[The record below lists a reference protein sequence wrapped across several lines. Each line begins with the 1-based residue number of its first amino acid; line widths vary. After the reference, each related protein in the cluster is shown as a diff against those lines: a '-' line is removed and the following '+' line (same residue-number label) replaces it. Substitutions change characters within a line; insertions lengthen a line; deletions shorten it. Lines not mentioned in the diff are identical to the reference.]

1 MKAYPSAEFLKSHVH
16 YDKHT
21 GIFTRVKDH
30 IKKKYLAGSV
40 TGVSR
45 PDGYFQI
52 MIDGKIFL
60 AHRLAW
66 LYEFGEVPSKNIDH
80 INGDKKDNR
89 ISNLRSVT
97 QSVNL
102 QNQRKAKGNRT
113 HSKFLGV
120 SLANKGSCKEKP
132 YQARI
137 VVNSK
142 AIYLGTFD
150 TEENA
155 HKAYI
160 LAKRKYHEGCT
171 L

>member
-1 MKAYPSAEFLKSHVH
+1 MKAYPSVDFLKQHIH
-16 YDKHT
+16 YDKDT
-21 GIFTRVKDH
+21 GIFTRIKDH
-30 IKKKYLAGSV
+30 VKKKYLAGSV

-45 PDGYFQI
+45 PDGYLQI

-66 LYEFGEVPSKNIDH
+66 LYEFGKVPDKNIDH

-89 ISNLRSVT
+89 IANLRSVT
-97 QSVNL
+97 QAVNV
-102 QNQRKAKGNRT
+102 QNVRKTKGIRT
-113 HSKFLGV
+113 HSQFLGV
-120 SLANKGSCKEKP
+120 SLANKGLCKEKP
-132 YQARI
+132 YKARI

-142 AIYLGTFD
+142 EIHLGTFD

-155 HKAYI
+155 HQAYI

>member
-1 MKAYPSAEFLKSHVH
+1 MKAYPSVEFLRQHVH
-16 YDKHT
+16 YNKET

-30 IKKKYLAGSV
+30 VKKKYLAGSV

-45 PDGYFQI
+45 PDGYLQI

-66 LYEFGEVPSKNIDH
+66 LYEFGEIPSKCIDH

-89 ISNLRSVT
+89 IANLRSVT
-97 QSVNL
+97 QAVNV
-102 QNQRKAKGNRT
+102 QNVRKTKGIRT
-113 HSKFLGV
+113 HSQFLGV
-120 SLANKGSCKEKP
+120 SLANNGSCKEKP
-132 YQARI
+132 YKARI

-142 AIYLGTFD
+142 EIHLGTFD

-155 HKAYI
+155 HQAYI

>member
-1 MKAYPSAEFLKSHVH
+1 MKAYPSVEFLNQHIH
-16 YDKHT
+16 YDKET
-21 GIFTRVKDH
+21 GVFTRVKDH
-30 IKKKYLAGSV
+30 VKKKYLAGSV

-45 PDGYFQI
+45 PDGYLQI

-80 INGDKKDNR
+80 INGNKKDNR
-89 ISNLRSVT
+89 IENLRSVT
-97 QSVNL
+97 QAVNV
-102 QNQRKAKGNRT
+102 QNIRKTKGIRT
-113 HSKFLGV
+113 HSQFLGV

-132 YQARI
+132 YKARI

-142 AIYLGTFD
+142 EIHLGTFD

-155 HKAYI
+155 HQAYVQ
-160 LAKRKYHEGCT
+160 AKRKYHEGCT